1 MKLSDYVSQFLVGN
15 GIRDLF
21 SLSGGGIMHLLDS
34 ASKQPGLNMIY
45 NLNEQATGICAET
58 YGQYTN
64 HLGACLVT
72 TGPGATNSVTGCA
85 GAWLDST
92 PVLYISGQTK
102 TADLGQ
108 IKGLRQY
115 GAQEIAI
122 IPMVKSITKYS
133 VIILDP
139 NEIKYHLDKALYLA
153 TKGRRGPVWID
164 IPLDIQAKEI
174 DTNKLKIFNPI
185 EEGFEENNS
194 LNIHDIKKVYELLND
209 SKQPVVLFGHGV
221 TASGNGELLRDLLK
235 SFNVPALATWRAKG
249 IYSDDDPLFLG
260 SPGIPATRYSNYVLQ
275 KSDFLLIIGTRL
287 NPAIT
292 AYDETNF
299 APNAKKI
306 IIDIDENEINKSSI
320 RFELKIIMDAKNF
333 IESFIEYK
341 TLYKKTSRQS
351 WLDYCVNIKNKYPI
365 YLEKQVQEDNTKVD
379 GYKFAEILSNHLTS
393 NDIIV
398 GSSSGR
404 TCGISH
410 MAIKL
415 KENQKFISSMGLGSM
430 GWCLPS
436 AIACSIAGNKNRTIL
451 LEGDGSLQSNLQ
463 ELALINTYKIPLKL
477 FVLSNFGYASIYKM
491 QENNFNSNF
500 AGCDQSSGLDYP
512 QLSDIA
518 KLYNLD
524 FYRINNNNEIQD
536 AIINIMKDD
545 KPVICEIVTSIDF
558 DEIPKSK
565 TIVNKDG
572 TFSSSKL
579 EFLYP
584 FLDLDEHLNNM
595 DIKKTNSK

>member
-1 MKLSDYVSQFLVGN
+1 
-15 GIRDLF
+15 
-21 SLSGGGIMHLLDS
+21 
-34 ASKQPGLNMIY
+34 
-45 NLNEQATGICAET
+45 
-58 YGQYTN
+58 
-64 HLGACLVT
+64 
-72 TGPGATNSVTGCA
+72 
-85 GAWLDST
+85 
-92 PVLYISGQTK
+92 
-102 TADLGQ
+102 
-108 IKGLRQY
+108 
-115 GAQEIAI
+115 
-122 IPMVKSITKYS
+122 
-133 VIILDP
+133 
-139 NEIKYHLDKALYLA
+139 
-153 TKGRRGPVWID
+153 
-164 IPLDIQAKEI
+164 
-174 DTNKLKIFNPI
+174 
-185 EEGFEENNS
+185 
-194 LNIHDIKKVYELLND
+194 
-209 SKQPVVLFGHGV
+209 
-221 TASGNGELLRDLLK
+221 
-235 SFNVPALATWRAKG
+235 
-249 IYSDDDPLFLG
+249 
-260 SPGIPATRYSNYVLQ
+260 
-275 KSDFLLIIGTRL
+275 LIIGTRL

-451 LEGDGSLQSNLQ
+451 LEGDGSLQRNLQ

-491 QENNFNSNF
+491 QENNFNSN
-500 AGCDQSSGLDYP
+500 YW
-512 QLSDIA
+512 
-518 KLYNLD
+518 
-524 FYRINNNNEIQD
+524 
-536 AIINIMKDD
+536 
-545 KPVICEIVTSIDF
+545 
-558 DEIPKSK
+558 
-565 TIVNKDG
+565 
-572 TFSSSKL
+572 
-579 EFLYP
+579 
-584 FLDLDEHLNNM
+584 
-595 DIKKTNSK
+595 

>member
-1 MKLSDYVSQFLVGN
+1 MKLSDYVSQFLVVN
-15 GIRDLF
+15 GIKDLF
-21 SLSGGGIMHLLDS
+21 SISGGGIMHLLDS
-34 ASKQPGLNMIY
+34 ASNQPGLNMIY

-115 GAQEIAI
+115 GAQEVAI
-122 IPMVKSITKYS
+122 IPMVQSITKYS

-139 NEIKYHLDKALYLA
+139 YEIKYHLDKALYLA
-153 TKGRRGPVWID
+153 TNGRRGPVWID

-174 DTNKLKIFNPI
+174 DINKLKIFNPI
-185 EEGFEENNS
+185 EEGYEENKS
-194 LNIHDIKKVYELLND
+194 LDIHVIKKVYEFLND
-209 SKQPVVLFGHGV
+209 SQQPVILFGHGV
-221 TASGNGELLRDLLK
+221 TASGKGELLRDLLK

-292 AYDETNF
+292 AYDERNF

-320 RFELKIIMDAKNF
+320 TFELKIIGDAKNF
-333 IESFIEYK
+333 IESFIENK
-341 TLYKKTSRQS
+341 ILYKNKNRQS
-351 WLDYCVNIKNKYPI
+351 WLEYCFNIKNKYPI

-463 ELALINTYKIPLKL
+463 ELALLNTYKIPLKL

-500 AGCDQSSGLDYP
+500 AGCNQSSGLDYP
-512 QLSDIA
+512 PLSDIA

-524 FYRINNNNEIQD
+524 YYKINNNNEIQD

-584 FLDLDEHLNNM
+584 FLDLDEHLKNM